1 MNSYIKKSVR
11 AMTGYVPGEQPADLS
26 VIKLNTNENPYPP
39 SPRIRKVL
47 AGLSLDALRR
57 YPDPLSC
64 SLRRALANLHGC
76 DPERVFAGNGSDE
89 ILALCTRAFVEDK
102 GAIGY
107 FNPSYSLYPV
117 LAAIRD
123 VATRPVELGK
133 HFEWRMPDNYVWSPA
148 YARKSRGLPRGA
160 SLFFLTNPNAPTGIL
175 YPKAK
180 VKSFCRRFRG
190 VVVIDE
196 AYVDFSSEH
205 CMDLA
210 LASDNVLVLRTLSKA
225 YSLAGLRLGYAVG
238 APALIAALYKIKDSY
253 NLNRLT
259 QEVALA
265 AVSDPGAM
273 RANVAR
279 VKRTRGRLTAALEKM
294 GFFVFPSEANFLWV
308 KPPRIAARTL
318 YQRLAER
325 KIFVRYF
332 AGPRIGAYL
341 RITVG
346 SDPQVDV
353 LLKALRQILGAK

>member
-1 MNSYIKKSVR
+1 MGANIKQSVR
-11 AMTGYVPGEQPADLS
+11 AMKGYVPGEQPADLS
-26 VIKLNTNENPYPP
+26 VVKLNTNENPYSP

-47 AGLSLDALRR
+47 AGLGLDALRR
-57 YPDPLSC
+57 YPDPLSLV
-64 SLRRALANLHGC
+64 LRRELANLHGC

-89 ILALCTRAFVEDK
+89 ILALCTRAFVEDT
-102 GAIGY
+102 GSIGY

-133 HFEWRMPDNYVWSPA
+133 KFEWRMPDDYVC
-148 YARKSRGLPRGA
+148 
-160 SLFFLTNPNAPTGIL
+160 SLFFLTNPNAPTGLL
-175 YPKAK
+175 YPKAE
-180 VKSFCRRFRG
+180 VKAFCRRLRG

-196 AYVDFSSEH
+196 AYVDFSREH

-210 LASDNVLVLRTLSKA
+210 LASDHVLVLRTLSKA

-259 QEVALA
+259 QQVGLA
-265 AVSDPGAM
+265 AVSDQAAM
-273 RANVAR
+273 RANVTR
-279 VKRTRGRLTAALEKM
+279 VKRTRGRLTAALAKM
-294 GFFVFPSEANFLWV
+294 GFFVFPSETNFLWV
-308 KPPRIAARTL
+308 KPPGIAARTL
-318 YQRLAER
+318 YQRLAGR

-332 AGPRIGAYL
+332 SGPRTGAYL

-346 SDPQVDV
+346 TDFQVNA
-353 LLKALRQILGAK
+353 LLKAVRAILDVK